1 MSEENVLKII
11 ILGEGRVGKTEI
23 LSKYFL
29 KKFDEDNKSTIKPSF
44 YEMTKEYQG
53 KKVILK
59 FWDAAGC
66 EQFNAIN
73 TMYYQ
78 NAVGALLVYDVTI
91 FETFEKL
98 KDWVHTLREAVG
110 NDITMVIA
118 GNRFDLADKNMID
131 KNQEKIDAFCA
142 QQNCKH
148 FYISSRKGTNLNE
161 LFESLI
167 SSVLKKVIGSNGVG
181 VQKKGK
187 QLNIKERTK
196 SKKGKGC
203 A

>member
-1 MSEENVLKII
+1 MSEEEILKIV

-59 FWDAAGC
+59 FWDSAGQ

-91 FETFEKL
+91 FETFEKV

-118 GNRFDLADKNMID
+118 GNKFDLADKNMID

>member
-1 MSEENVLKII
+1 MSEEEVQLKII

-29 KKFDEDNKSTIKPSF
+29 KKFNEDQKSTIIPSF
-44 YEMTKEYQG
+44 FEMTKEYQG

-59 FWDAAGC
+59 FWDTAGQ

-91 FETFEKL
+91 FETFEKV
-98 KDWVHTLREAVG
+98 KDWVHTLKEAVG

-118 GNRFDLADKNMID
+118 GNNIDLANKNMID

-187 QLNIKERTK
+187 ILQTK

-203 A
+203 V

>member
-1 MSEENVLKII
+1 
-11 ILGEGRVGKTEI
+11 
-23 LSKYFL
+23 
-29 KKFDEDNKSTIKPSF
+29 
-44 YEMTKEYQG
+44 MTKEYQG
-53 KKVILK
+53 NKVFLK
-59 FWDAAGC
+59 FWDAAGQ

-98 KDWVHTLREAVG
+98 KDWVHILREAVG

-118 GNRFDLADKNMID
+118 GNNIDLADKNMID

-203 A
+203 V